1 MESGLYISTICTT
14 RQTALS
20 ARLMSVIF
28 VYAPCSTY
36 RNSWWSDLKYAN
48 SKPKRFQWNFIV
60 SLGRSK
66 HNTPNNV
73 KYFFFFYGW
82 RWVDCDDEQAE
93 CSLIRI
99 SFLCELVLYECNVV
113 KKNYKYVWYCRAVR
127 NERNAA
133 LKMNEYDR
141 KLFWSEHSSWWGIRN
156 KSNGSVGIIKNYW
169 IILICWPEVLRRI
182 RLTSFWKI
190 FH

>member
-1 MESGLYISTICTT
+1 MRRVRRTEILGEAIWSMRIANRNDFNGISSFRLGGVNTT
-14 RQTALS
+14 HRT
-20 ARLMSVIF
+20 M
-28 VYAPCSTY
+28 
-36 RNSWWSDLKYAN
+36 
-48 SKPKRFQWNFIV
+48 WNI
-60 SLGRSK
+60 
-66 HNTPNNV
+66 
-73 KYFFFFYGW
+73 FFFYGW

-182 RLTSFWKI
+182 RLTSFCKI